1 MSDKKSHKE
10 MSREEKEKK
19 KKKKNQKQKPCL
31 KIEKIETTKEKEK
44 I

>member
-19 KKKKNQKQKPCL
+19 KKKQKQKPCL

>member
-1 MSDKKSHKE
+1 MSDEKSHKE
-10 MSREEKEKK
+10 MSREEKKK
-19 KKKKNQKQKPCL
+19 KTNQKQKPCL

>member
-1 MSDKKSHKE
+1 
-10 MSREEKEKK
+10 MSREEKKK
-19 KKKKNQKQKPCL
+19 KKQKQKPCL

>member
-19 KKKKNQKQKPCL
+19 KKQKNQKQKPCL